1 MIRRPPRS
9 TRTDTL
15 FPYTTLFRSRRDRTA
30 AGRDTHAADPRKRDA
45 VGGVVPR
52 KDRPARRRRRDG
64 FRAQIS
70 RDVKEAAAAQSL
82 RRMACASA
90 RGVAAE
96 LGETARVAVE
106 QSVPALRLVR
116 RIAPIGAIAIPAAID
131 RTHTRLHS
139 SHSC

>member
-52 KDRPARRRRRDG
+52 EDRPARRRRRDG

-70 RDVKEAAAAQSL
+70 RDVQEADAAPSSS
-82 RRMACASA
+82 RMACASA
-90 RGVAAE
+90 RGVASAR
-96 LGETARVAVE
+96 GETARFDVD
-106 QSVPALRLVR
+106 QTLPALPFVR
-116 RIAPIGAIAIPAAID
+116 RMAHLGAVG
-131 RTHTRLHS
+131 RTGVVKRTNVTIHLAH
-139 SHSC
+139 